1 MTDQPRLWQ
10 CERVIPSQ
18 SGAGRRVQ
26 QEILDQ
32 LKRQR
37 WGPRD
42 IFCIHLALEEAVANA
57 IKHGNHN
64 DPSKFVQIRCLLWP
78 DRVRIEIADE
88 GAGFRLSDVPDPTR
102 PDRIES
108 PTGRGIMLMRSFMS
122 RIEFSDLG
130 NRVVMEKERSEAGE
144 PSLGQEAVQGN

>member
-32 LKRQR
+32 LLRQR

-57 IKHGNHN
+57 IKHGNRH
-64 DPSKFVQIRCLLWP
+64 DPAKCVHIRCLLWP

-122 RIEFSDLG
+122 RVEFAPPG
-130 NRVVMEKERSEAGE
+130 NSVLMEKTRTE
-144 PSLGQEAVQGN
+144 PD